1 MKLTGA
7 QILIEC
13 LKAEGVEVI
22 FGIPGGAIMPV
33 YDVLFDSGIAHILT
47 RHEQGAIHAAE
58 GYARTTGKVGV
69 CMATSGPG
77 ATNLVT
83 GLVDALM
90 DSTPVVAITGQVPT
104 HLIGTDGFQ
113 EADIYGITIPATKY
127 NYLVR
132 DANKLSQVIAEAF
145 YIARTGRPGPV
156 LVDIPKDIQNAM
168 VEYVKPKPVSLP
180 CYDQYFGEI
189 DETQI
194 DRAIEAIEGAER
206 PVIYVG
212 GGVIIS
218 GAHQELYEL
227 AKRTHIPVTTTLMG
241 LGSFPGTDELS
252 LGMLG
257 MHGTK
262 YANFTM
268 DAADLIIALGARFDD
283 RVTGK
288 VSEFAKHAK
297 IIHVDI
303 DAAEIDKIIHAHIP
317 IRGDVKKVLT
327 LLLKKLEG
335 VKLKTHDKW
344 LQQIKEWKTEY
355 PLTYINPEEYVMPQ
369 YVVEQIYEATKGEA
383 IITVGVGQHQMWA
396 AQYYRF
402 QAPRHW
408 VSSSGLGTMGFGFP
422 AAIGAKVAHP
432 NKTVF
437 TIDGDGSFQMTIQ
450 ELATAVDYHIP
461 VKIAILNNR
470 YLGMVRQWQQLFF
483 KGRYSHTF
491 LGSPDFV
498 KIAEGYGATGI
509 LITKKAEV
517 RPAIDKA
524 LETDNTVVMDF
535 RIPQEDNVYPMIP
548 AGASLKQMIG

>member
-7 QILIEC
+7 QILIES

-90 DSTPVVAITGQVPT
+90 DSTPIVAITGQVPT

-113 EADIYGITIPATKY
+113 EADIYGISIPATKY

-132 DANKLSQVIAEAF
+132 DVTKLAQIVAEAF

-156 LVDIPKDIQNAM
+156 LIDLPKDIQTA
-168 VEYVKPKPVSLP
+168 VTEYVKPKPVSLP
-180 CYDQYFGEI
+180 CYNQYFQEI
-189 DETQI
+189 NEAQVDKAIQ
-194 DRAIEAIEGAER
+194 AIEEAER

-218 GAHQELYEL
+218 GAHQELYEF

-241 LGSFPGTDELS
+241 LGSFPGNDELS

-262 YANFTM
+262 YANYAM
-268 DAADLIIALGARFDD
+268 GEADLIIALGARFDD

-288 VSEFAKHAK
+288 VSEFARNAK
-297 IIHVDI
+297 VVHVDI
-303 DAAEIDKIIHAHIP
+303 DAAEINKIVYAHIP
-317 IRGDVKKVLT
+317 IQGDVKKVLQ
-327 LLLKKLEG
+327 LFLKKLDKA
-335 VKLKTHDKW
+335 KLKTYDKW
-344 LQQIKEWKTEY
+344 HKQIQEWKTLY
-355 PLTYINPEEYVMPQ
+355 PLTYQNSEDYVVPQ

-402 QAPRHW
+402 QAPRSW

-422 AAIGAKVAHP
+422 AAIGAQVAYPHR
-432 NKTVF
+432 TVF

-450 ELATAVDYHIP
+450 ELATAVQYHLPI
-461 VKIAILNNR
+461 KIAILNNG

-498 KIAEGYGATGI
+498 KIAEGYGAVGM

-517 RPAIDKA
+517 RPAIEKA

-548 AGASLKQMIG
+548 AGGTLKQMIG

>member
-7 QILIEC
+7 QILIES

-33 YDVLFDSGIAHILT
+33 YDVLFDSGIAHILN
-47 RHEQGAIHAAE
+47 RHEQGSIHAAE

-90 DSTPVVAITGQVPT
+90 DSTPIVAITGQVPT

-113 EADIYGITIPATKY
+113 EADIYGISIPATKY

-132 DANKLSQVIAEAF
+132 DVNKLSQVVAEAF

-156 LVDIPKDIQNAM
+156 LIDLPKDIQNA
-168 VEYVKPKPVSLP
+168 VTEYVRPKPVSLP
-180 CYDQYFGEI
+180 CYDQYFQEI
-189 DETQI
+189 DEDQI
-194 DRAIEAIEGAER
+194 DRAIQAMEEAER
-206 PVIYVG
+206 PIIYVG
-212 GGVIIS
+212 GGVIAS

-227 AKRTHIPVTTTLMG
+227 AKRTHMPVTTTLMG

-262 YANFTM
+262 YANYAM
-268 DAADLIIALGARFDD
+268 ADADLIIALGARFDD

-288 VSEFAKHAK
+288 VSEFARHAK

-303 DAAEIDKIIHAHIP
+303 DAAEIDKIIRAHIP
-317 IRGDVKKVLT
+317 IRGDVRKVLT
-327 LLLKKLEG
+327 LMLKRLDTA
-335 VKLKTHDKW
+335 KLKSYDKW
-344 LQQIKEWKTEY
+344 HQQIKEWKTKY
-355 PLTYINPEEYVMPQ
+355 PLTYPNPEDYVMPQ

-402 QAPRHW
+402 QAPRSFI
-408 VSSSGLGTMGFGFP
+408 SSSGLGTMGFGFP
-422 AAIGAKVAHP
+422 AAIGAQVAYP
-432 NKTVF
+432 NKGVF

-450 ELATAVDYHIP
+450 ELATAVQYHLPIK
-461 VKIAILNNR
+461 VAILNNGF
-470 YLGMVRQWQQLFF
+470 LGMVRQWQQLFF

-498 KIAEGYGATGI
+498 KIAEGYGAVGM

-517 RPAIDKA
+517 RPAIERA
-524 LETDNTVVMDF
+524 LEINNTVVMDF

-548 AGASLKQMIG
+548 AGGSIKQMIG

>member
-1 MKLTGA
+1 M
-7 QILIEC
+7 
-13 LKAEGVEVI
+13 EVI

-33 YDVLFDSGIAHILT
+33 YDVIFDSGIAHVLT

-90 DSTPVVAITGQVPT
+90 DSTPIVAITGQVST

-113 EADIYGITIPATKY
+113 EADIYGISIPATKY

-132 DANKLSQVIAEAF
+132 DANKLSQIIAEAF

-156 LVDIPKDIQNAM
+156 LIDIPKDIQNAM
-168 VEYVKPKPVSLP
+168 VEYVKPGPISLP
-180 CYDQYFGEI
+180 CYNQYFEEI
-189 DETQI
+189 DEVQI
-194 DRAIEAIEGAER
+194 DRAIEAIEAAER
-206 PVIYVG
+206 PVIYTG
-212 GGVIIS
+212 GGIIIS

-227 AKRTHIPVTTTLMG
+227 AKRTRIPVTNTLMG

-262 YANFTM
+262 YANFAM
-268 DAADLIIALGARFDD
+268 DSADLIIALGARFDD
-283 RVTGK
+283 RITGK

-297 IIHVDI
+297 IVHVDI
-303 DAAEIDKIIHAHIP
+303 DAVEISKIIHAHIP
-317 IRGDVKKVLT
+317 IRGDVKRVLT
-327 LLLKKLEG
+327 LMLKKLEG
-335 VKLKTHDKW
+335 IKLKIRDKW
-344 LQQIKEWKTEY
+344 HQQIREWKTQH
-355 PLTYINPEEYVMPQ
+355 PLTYLNPEDYVMPQ

-422 AAIGAKVAHP
+422 AAIGAKVAYP

-470 YLGMVRQWQQLFF
+470 FLGMVRQWQQLFF

-491 LGSPDFV
+491 LGSPDFT
-498 KIAEGYGATGI
+498 KIAEGYGAVGM
-509 LITKKAEV
+509 LITKRDEV

-524 LETDNTVVMDF
+524 LEIDNTVVMDF